1 MSVALMLCLLAGLVA
16 GLGIGILCE
25 LNERRRLGRMARDV
39 KLRGNRQ

>member
-1 MSVALMLCLLAGLVA
+1 MGTLMLCLLVGLAA

-25 LNERRRLGRMARDV
+25 CNERRRLRRMAREV

>member
-1 MSVALMLCLLAGLVA
+1 MGTLMLCLLVGLAA

-25 LNERRRLGRMARDV
+25 LNERRRLGRMAQEV

>member
-1 MSVALMLCLLAGLVA
+1 MGTLMLCLLVGLAA

-25 LNERRRLGRMARDV
+25 CYERRRLGRMAREV